1 MLAAVADE
9 AFQSIK
15 PKNMVLVVNKAA
27 KNYTATKAL
36 ENYEKMRASVKK
48 CSLPPLTEDR
58 ILVLPEVDYEPQKE
72 GDIQP
77 TIALSEQFKQF
88 LESKIPKD
96 SQTITAKKANIGSIT
111 EKVAD
116 QAVKDEMK
124 RMMEDFE
131 KEKASIMAEADRR
144 V

>member
-1 MLAAVADE
+1 
-9 AFQSIK
+9 
-15 PKNMVLVVNKAA
+15 MVLVVNKAYTGYNVTDA
-27 KNYTATKAL
+27 REFYMEMRKVVKNCT
-36 ENYEKMRASVKK
+36 
-48 CSLPPLTEDR
+48 LPELTEDR

-116 QAVKDEMK
+116 KAVKEEME
-124 RMMEDFE
+124 RMMKAFKE
-131 KEKASIMAEADRR
+131 EKA
-144 V
+144 